1 MLTKPFIWI
10 VLIFTATALGSCTGL
25 ARHSEQGFTYKD
37 IQIDTTSASTGQGST
52 IQFKGNPLPLSGMS
66 IQVGDKLRSVQLAKG
81 DLSLIDVTDTGGSVR
96 LINVVPSL
104 DTTVCEQ
111 QTHYLSE
118 KNQGLDQQVTL
129 ITISVDTPF
138 AQDRFAKDAGINN
151 VQFLSDFRGG
161 AFGKTH
167 GLLLEGPHV
176 LARAVLV
183 VDGHNVIRYL
193 QVTPDL
199 GHMPDMEK
207 AFQVARSLVNEKG

>member
-1 MLTKPFIWI
+1 MLTKPFIGI
-10 VLIFTATALGSCTGL
+10 MLIITTTALVSCTGL
-25 ARHSEQGFTYKD
+25 GGHSDQAFTYKD
-37 IQIDTTSASTGQGST
+37 IQVDTTSASTGEGST
-52 IQFKGNPLPLSGMS
+52 IQFKGNPLPLSGRS
-66 IQVGDKLRSVQLAKG
+66 IQVGDSLRSVNLAKG
-81 DLSLIDVTDTGGSVR
+81 DLSLVDVTDTGGSVR

-118 KNQGLDQQVTL
+118 KNQGLDQQVKL

-138 AQDRFAKDAGINN
+138 AQNRFAKGAEIKN

-161 AFGKTH
+161 EFGKTH

-183 VDGHNVIRYL
+183 VDGHNVVRHL

-207 AFQVARSLVNEKG
+207 AFQVARSLVKEKG